1 MLLELDDI
9 TNLTLR
15 ERLDR
20 GIVRNLIKA
29 KVNMGLGLKK
39 FQIVSQ

>member
-1 MLLELDDI
+1 MLRELDEI
-9 TNLTLR
+9 INPTLR

-20 GIVRNLIKA
+20 GIVRNLVNA

-39 FQIVSQ
+39 FPLVSQ